1 MYISKEALKLNKNI
15 IVNKENFTNLI
26 KVLKAMISSSY
37 NNEGT
42 ISVDVPY
49 KLLYD
54 ESNVFDFCYEIQKVI
69 IDINETDA
77 IIDYAKFLSSYIE
90 IDLNNLHSE
99 ALCRK
104 SLDMFVKL
112 FTDERLSIDVVMK
125 YLPVFISQTKTII
138 CFRNNSEYV
147 LALLRESKADLQL
160 WHFASEMLIKILK
173 YIITTNN
180 KKNDNI

>member
-54 ESNVFDFCYEIQKVI
+54 ESNVFDFCMRFK
-69 IDINETDA
+69 
-77 IIDYAKFLSSYIE
+77 
-90 IDLNNLHSE
+90 
-99 ALCRK
+99 
-104 SLDMFVKL
+104 KL
-112 FTDERLSIDVVMK
+112 LLISMK
-125 YLPVFISQTKTII
+125 L
-138 CFRNNSEYV
+138 
-147 LALLRESKADLQL
+147 
-160 WHFASEMLIKILK
+160 ML
-173 YIITTNN
+173 
-180 KKNDNI
+180 

>member
-1 MYISKEALKLNKNI
+1 
-15 IVNKENFTNLI
+15 
-26 KVLKAMISSSY
+26 
-37 NNEGT
+37 
-42 ISVDVPY
+42 
-49 KLLYD
+49 
-54 ESNVFDFCYEIQKVI
+54 
-69 IDINETDA
+69 
-77 IIDYAKFLSSYIE
+77 
-90 IDLNNLHSE
+90 
-99 ALCRK
+99 
-104 SLDMFVKL
+104 MFVKL

-180 KKNDNI
+180 KKKIDINLIWEKLIEAYEYIFKQSENGYKIMTSKRNQEELIKSCQEMEISIINFIVNGISYNINTACLFYINHFLIIIINNQS